1 MWQTIFRNNTEGARL
16 MQRHHSWVQSQPTLD
31 DEAAPLDYLQ
41 LKNKESLARWREKV
55 NSLAAAGRYPFTGS

>member
-1 MWQTIFRNNTEGARL
+1 
-16 MQRHHSWVQSQPTLD
+16 MQRHQSWAQSQPTLD

-55 NSLAAAGRYPFTGS
+55 NSLAAAGRYPYTGS